1 MTTSL
6 TTSTARRLPRV
17 VMGALACAA
26 LTGCDTNPHGPGS
39 PGQVDVWVSSPQAHD
54 QALLITFDTTVE
66 GFVPAEGLRHFPDP
80 GASSRTILI
89 VATSP
94 MPAGE
99 TRIGSFQVRDL
110 RVAAGVGASVLEAAR
125 SDHTLRDTTGGYRVR
140 LAW

>member
-1 MTTSL
+1 MTTSM
-6 TTSTARRLPRV
+6 ARRVPGV

-26 LTGCDTNPHGPGS
+26 LMGCDPNPHGPGS

-54 QALLITFDTTVE
+54 QALLVTFDTPVE
-66 GFVPAEGLRHFPDP
+66 GFVPAEGLRHFPDA
-80 GASSRTILI
+80 GASSHTILI

-110 RVAAGVGASVLEAAR
+110 RDAAGVGATVLEAAR
-125 SDHTLRDTTGGYRVR
+125 SDHTLRVTTGGYRVR